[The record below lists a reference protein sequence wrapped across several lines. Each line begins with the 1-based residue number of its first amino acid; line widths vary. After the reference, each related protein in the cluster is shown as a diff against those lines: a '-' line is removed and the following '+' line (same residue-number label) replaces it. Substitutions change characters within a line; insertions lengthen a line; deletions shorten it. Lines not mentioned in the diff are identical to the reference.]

1 MAQLNNGNYDA
12 LAWVQNE
19 VQQSL
24 ADALQVLTR
33 FIDNPEDTASI
44 EPCVTQLHQV
54 TGIMEMLNLQG
65 GLLLSQEMLASA
77 TLIRSNAGTDT
88 TALQDSLLKGLLLLP
103 NYLNQIGPE
112 IEDHPLRLIDTINE
126 LRLGRD
132 EKAITANNLFK
143 PSLSVVLPNDIL
155 PKPHD
160 TTTKSTVSLD
170 KVGHAFQVSLLSWI
184 KNNDDD
190 SLNKLSQLVHYLRMS
205 CTHERNILLWWIA
218 EGVIE
223 AINDDGLAVDT
234 KTKLSLGKL
243 NDPIKSLT
251 KYDEQYL
258 LSLFPTNLVHQL
270 LLLIAQS
277 TSAGTQV
284 SQIKATFGL
293 DFYDQ
298 QIHQKIYSFT
308 DNALTEARAGILE
321 QLLEAKEQLS
331 QFDRNEPNATTVIE
345 QISAQFSSLASSLDL
360 ITEETASQILHQ
372 HQETLSNVL
381 TQDELPSDGQ
391 LMALADD
398 LLRIENQLQQAN
410 HVSSLQEN
418 PEDLQSAV
426 IDECLNELAN
436 IKETLILVE
445 NKRVSNDEV
454 IPDTAAQIALIAG
467 STSMLSLDDT
477 TRLLENTAAKM
488 TQRHN
493 SQDDFTDN
501 EFGLLAE
508 IIAATELYLEG
519 LSQHGQ
525 HQTQFLTQAQHQ
537 LDHFEALAKGEVI
550 TDKSETVVPSSQ
562 TIRPE
567 TSVDRYIELQQLIT
581 PDFAEEEVSLEL
593 EESPQEVTPEPQQE
607 TSVGRYIQQLSE
619 APAPQQET
627 SVDRYIKQLSEAH
640 APQQETSVDRYIK
653 QLSEAPAPQQETS
666 VDRYIQQL
674 SEAHTPQQET
684 SVDRYIQQ
692 LSEAHAPIQENT
704 DEELELQ
711 SFELDINDLPEINAE
726 PQFAEGIDPDIAEV
740 FIEEVDEVLAE
751 LETLVPSWQAT
762 QNDDE
767 LATIR
772 RHFHT
777 LKGSGRM
784 AGADNIG
791 ELAWSVED
799 LLNRTLDNQIE
810 ASTTVQELV
819 TSSHQLIPAL
829 VTRFTQGDM
838 SEDNEVEALQTAI
851 NSLIS
856 PETEATAENTET
868 IDHELRQIF
877 SDEVSDYISAF
888 KDHLSNATAP
898 FNISEAIIQITHAIK
913 GCAAIVEIN
922 AISDVSI
929 TFDDKLR
936 EFYQQNVPLNE
947 VQLNTLNTGLNDF
960 ESLIDDALEERDTPE
975 QSENLFALLSEL
987 TVETSNPTHRIDPE
1001 TLSVSLEETDEL
1013 LEQYQ
1018 LLRQQLQQLP
1028 DDENCKSA
1036 IKHTLAKLSESAT
1049 YAEVNE
1055 LKEAYQSLSRLSA
1068 ESDISDSTVSSLIDT
1083 GSIQVNNIVEN
1094 LRNNQ
1099 APSDVED
1106 FTAQVEHYFDTLHTL
1121 RLVTPDTVETNNDVL
1136 DSGPFIIP
1144 ETDDDLLEAFTEEC
1158 AELLESSGN
1167 AIKQWQQSPDD
1178 DEAALQLQRDLHTL
1192 KGGSRLTAITPIAD
1206 LTHHT
1211 ESLAIMASDN
1221 QCDTDDAFFN
1231 LLQRCQDHL
1240 ADMQDQLSRRD
1251 SIMSASDLITEIE
1264 QFNGQSEELTSPEI
1278 DVTQLIPT
1286 LSAPVEAEQIAT
1298 SSKPASGNNE
1308 QVRVKAELLDFLTN
1322 FAGEV
1327 NISRDRVSQ
1336 QNTAMRQQLS
1346 EMESTVERLQDQ
1358 LRKLEMETEAQIL
1371 FRYEDTANQSR
1382 SEFDPLELDRFSQI
1396 QQLSRGLTES
1406 VTDLHD
1412 ITRSI
1417 EGLVI
1422 ESDTILIQQSR
1433 LSTDL
1438 QQGLMNT
1445 RLLPFSGLVPRFERI
1460 VRQTND
1466 ELGKKSE
1473 LTVYGADRELDRTIL
1488 DHIVAPIEHIL
1499 RNAISHGIESEE
1511 ERKQAGKDEVA
1522 NLTLTITRD
1531 GSEILITLSD
1541 DGKGIDVEKIREK
1554 ALAKNLINP
1563 NKMPSDDELIQLIL
1577 HSGFSTAD
1585 DISQLAGRG
1594 VGMDVVNSEIRTL
1607 KGRLSIQSVPGQ
1619 GSSFNI
1625 RLPLTLSVMQAL
1637 LIGCTD
1643 DQYAVPLASVHAG
1656 ERISIKEVKELLTQG
1671 DEARYEFNGTYYK
1684 FVALASLLNQPFRLQ
1699 DEHAPQLPLLLFNS
1713 GEVQVALVVDSINS
1727 SREIVLK
1734 SVGEQLGH
1742 IEAINGATILGDGQV
1757 VFVLD
1762 IPTLVNT
1769 VDKTIAADNLLN
1781 SAISTLES
1789 IRNRLPVSMVVDDSI
1804 TMRKASGNLLK
1815 RHGFEV
1821 ITARDGI
1828 DAVALLNEQ
1837 VPDVILLD
1845 VEMPRMDGFEFATL
1859 VRNDEQFSDIPIIMI
1874 TSRTGDKHR
1883 TRARNIGVNA
1893 YLGKPYQEGELV
1905 DTLQNLL
1912 GAKYPDHD

>member
-1 MAQLNNGNYDA
+1 MPYLGQIMAQLNNGDYGA

-24 ADALQVLTR
+24 ADALQILTR
-33 FIDNPEDTASI
+33 FIDNPKDAVSI

-54 TGIMEMLNLQG
+54 TSTMEMLNLQG

-77 TLIRSNAGTDT
+77 TLIRSNAGADT

-132 EKAITANNLFK
+132 EKAITANSLFK
-143 PSLSVVLPNDIL
+143 PSLSVVLPNDVL

-160 TTTKSTVSLD
+160 TTKSTVSLD

-184 KNNDDD
+184 KNNDDN

-205 CTHERNILLWWIA
+205 CTHERNILLWWVA

-251 KYDEQYL
+251 KHDEQCL
-258 LSLFPTNLVHQL
+258 LSLFPTDLVHQL
-270 LLLIAQS
+270 LLLVAQS

-293 DFYDQ
+293 DFCDQ

-308 DNALTEARAGILE
+308 DNTLTEARAGVLE

-372 HQETLSNVL
+372 HQEILSNAS
-381 TQDELPSDGQ
+381 TQDELPSDSQ

-410 HVSSLQEN
+410 HVSSPQEN
-418 PEDLQSAV
+418 PEGLQSAV

-436 IKETLILVE
+436 IKETLTLVE

-454 IPDTAAQIALIAG
+454 IPDTAAKIALIAG

-477 TRLLENTAAKM
+477 TRLLEGTAAKM
-488 TQRHN
+488 TQRHT

-501 EFGLLAE
+501 EFGSLTE

-550 TDKSETVVPSSQ
+550 TDKSETVVPPSQ

-567 TSVDRYIELQQLIT
+567 TSVDRYIELKQLIT
-581 PDFAEEEVSLEL
+581 SDFAEEEVSLEL
-593 EESPQEVTPEPQQE
+593 EKSPQKVTPEPQQK
-607 TSVGRYIQQLSE
+607 TSVDRYIQQLDE

-627 SVDRYIKQLSEAH
+627 SVDRYTQQL
-640 APQQETSVDRYIK
+640 D
-653 QLSEAPAPQQETS
+653 EAPVP
-666 VDRYIQQL
+666 L
-674 SEAHTPQQET
+674 
-684 SVDRYIQQ
+684 
-692 LSEAHAPIQENT
+692 QENNS
-704 DEELELQ
+704 EGLELQ
-711 SFELDINDLPEINAE
+711 SFELDVNDLSKINAE
-726 PQFAEGIDPDIAEV
+726 HQFAEGVDPDIAEV
-740 FIEEVDEVLAE
+740 FIEEADEVLAE
-751 LETLVPSWQAT
+751 LDTLVPSWQAT
-762 QNDDE
+762 QNDAE

-784 AGADNIG
+784 AGADKIG

-799 LLNRTLDNQIE
+799 LLNRALDNQIE
-810 ASTTVQELV
+810 TSTTFQELV
-819 TSSHQLIPAL
+819 SSSHQLIPAL
-829 VTRFTQGDM
+829 VTRFTQGNI

-856 PETEATAENTET
+856 PETEAAAENTET
-868 IDHELRQIF
+868 TDHELRQIF
-877 SDEVSDYISAF
+877 SDEVSVHISAF

-936 EFYQQNVPLNE
+936 QFYQQNVQLNE
-947 VQLNTLNTGLNDF
+947 VQLNTLNTWLNDF
-960 ESLIDDALEERDTPE
+960 ESLIDDALEERDTSE
-975 QSENLFALLSEL
+975 QTENLFALLSEL
-987 TVETSNPTHRIDPE
+987 TIETSNPTHRIDPE
-1001 TLSVSLEETDEL
+1001 TLSVFLEETDEL
-1013 LEQYQ
+1013 LEQYH

-1028 DDENCKSA
+1028 HDEDYKSA
-1036 IKHTLAKLSESAT
+1036 IKYTLAKLSESSA
-1049 YAEVNE
+1049 YADVNE
-1055 LKEAYQSLSRLSA
+1055 LKDAYQSLFRLSA
-1068 ESDISDSTVSSLIDT
+1068 EADISDSTVSSLIDT

-1094 LRNNQ
+1094 LRNNRD
-1099 APSDVED
+1099 PSDVED
-1106 FTAQVEHYFDTLHTL
+1106 FSAQVEHYFDTLHTI
-1121 RLVTPDTVETNNDVL
+1121 RLVTSDTVETNNNII

-1144 ETDDDLLEAFTEEC
+1144 ETDDELLETFTEEC
-1158 AELLESSGN
+1158 AELLESSGD
-1167 AIKQWQQSPDD
+1167 AIKQWQQNPED

-1192 KGGSRLTAITPIAD
+1192 KDDSRLTAITPIAD

-1221 QCDTDDAFFN
+1221 QCDTNEAFFN
-1231 LLQRCQDHL
+1231 LLQRCRDRL

-1251 SIMSASDLITEIE
+1251 NIMSASDLITEIE
-1264 QFNGQSEELTSPEI
+1264 QFNGQSVESTSPEI

-1286 LSAPVEAEQIAT
+1286 ISAPVEAEQIAT

-1308 QVRVKAELLDFLTN
+1308 QVRVKAELLGFLTN
-1322 FAGEV
+1322 FAGEI

-1358 LRKLEMETEAQIL
+1358 LCKLEMETEAQIL
-1371 FRYEDTANQSR
+1371 FPYEDTANQSR

-1412 ITRSI
+1412 ITRTI
-1417 EGLVI
+1417 EGLFI

-1438 QQGLMNT
+1438 QQVLMNT

-1466 ELGKKSE
+1466 DLGKKSE
-1473 LTVYGADRELDRTIL
+1473 LMVYGADRELDRTIL

-1511 ERKQAGKDEVA
+1511 ERKQAGKDIVA
-1522 NLTLTITRD
+1522 NLTLTITSD

-1541 DGKGIDVEKIREK
+1541 DGNGIDVEKIREK

-1563 NKMPSDDELIQLIL
+1563 DKMPSDDELIQLIL

-1585 DISQLAGRG
+1585 DISQPVGRG

-1619 GSSFNI
+1619 GSSFSI
-1625 RLPLTLSVMQAL
+1625 RLPLTLSVIQAL
-1637 LIGCTD
+1637 LIGCAD
-1643 DQYAVPLASVHAG
+1643 DQYAVPLASVRAI
-1656 ERISIKEVKELLTQG
+1656 ERISIKEVKELLAQG

-1684 FVALASLLNQPFRLQ
+1684 FMALASLLNQPFRLQ
-1699 DEHAPQLPLLLFNS
+1699 DEHPPQQPLLLFNS
-1713 GEVQVALVVDSINS
+1713 SEVQVALVVDSINS

-1742 IEAINGATILGDGQV
+1742 IEAINGATILRDGQV

-1762 IPTLVNT
+1762 IPTLINT

-1789 IRNRLPVSMVVDDSI
+1789 TQTRLPVAMVVDDSI
-1804 TMRKASGNLLK
+1804 TMRKASRNLLK

-1821 ITARDGI
+1821 TTARDGI

-1845 VEMPRMDGFEFATL
+1845 V
-1859 VRNDEQFSDIPIIMI
+1859 
-1874 TSRTGDKHR
+1874 
-1883 TRARNIGVNA
+1883 
-1893 YLGKPYQEGELV
+1893 
-1905 DTLQNLL
+1905 
-1912 GAKYPDHD
+1912 

>member
-1 MAQLNNGNYDA
+1 MAQINNGNYDA

-24 ADALQVLTR
+24 ADALQILTR
-33 FIDNPEDTASI
+33 FIDNPEDAASI

-54 TGIMEMLNLQG
+54 TGIMEMLSLQG
-65 GLLLSQEMLASA
+65 ALLLSQEMLASA
-77 TLIRSNAGTDT
+77 TLIRSNADTDT

-132 EKAITANNLFK
+132 EKAITANSLFK
-143 PSLSVVLPNDIL
+143 PSLSVVLPNDVL

-160 TTTKSTVSLD
+160 TTSKSAVSLD

-184 KNNDDD
+184 KNNDND

-223 AINDDGLAVDT
+223 AINDDGLTVDT

-251 KYDEQYL
+251 KHDEQYL
-258 LSLFPTNLVHQL
+258 LSAFPTDLVHQL

-277 TSAGTQV
+277 TSTGSQV
-284 SQIKATFGL
+284 SQIKTTFGL

-331 QFDRNEPNATTVIE
+331 QFDRNEPNATTIIE

-360 ITEETASQILHQ
+360 ITEETASQILRQ
-372 HQETLSNVL
+372 HQETLSSAL
-381 TQDELPSDGQ
+381 SQDELPSDGQ

-445 NKRVSNDEV
+445 NKRISNDEV

-467 STSMLSLDDT
+467 STSMLNLDDT
-477 TRLLENTAAKM
+477 TRLLEDTAAKM

-525 HQTQFLTQAQHQ
+525 HQTQFLTQAQYQ
-537 LDHFEALAKGEVI
+537 LDHFEALAKGEAI
-550 TDKSETVVPSSQ
+550 TDESENVEQSSQ
-562 TIRPE
+562 TIRSE
-567 TSVDRYIELQQLIT
+567 TSVDLYIELQQLIT
-581 PDFAEEEVSLEL
+581 SDFAEEEVEL
-593 EESPQEVTPEPQQE
+593 EESHQEI
-607 TSVGRYIQQLSE
+607 TSE
-619 APAPQQET
+619 PQQET
-627 SVDRYIKQLSEAH
+627 SVDRYIQQLE
-640 APQQETSVDRYIK
+640 D
-653 QLSEAPAPQQETS
+653 APAPQQETS

-674 SEAHTPQQET
+674 EDAPAPQQET

-692 LSEAHAPIQENT
+692 LEDTPAPQQETSVDRYIQQLEDAPAPQQENN
-704 DEELELQ
+704 DEGFELQ
-711 SFELDINDLPEINAE
+711 SLELDINDVPEINTA

-740 FIEEVDEVLAE
+740 FIEEADEVLAE
-751 LETLVPSWQAT
+751 LDVLVPTWKST
-762 QNDDE
+762 SNDED

-784 AGADNIG
+784 AGAHNIG

-799 LLNRTLDNQIE
+799 LLNRTIDKQIE
-810 ASTTVQELV
+810 VSNTVQEIV
-819 TSSHQLIPAL
+819 TSSHQLIPTL
-829 VTRFTQGDM
+829 VTRFTQGNM
-838 SEDNEVEALQTAI
+838 SEDGEVEALQTTV
-851 NSLIS
+851 NNLIS
-856 PETEATAENTET
+856 PEIETAAENIET
-868 IDHELRQIF
+868 TDHELRQIF
-877 SDEVSDYISAF
+877 SDEVSDHISAF

-913 GCAAIVEIN
+913 GCAGIVEIS

-929 TFDDKLR
+929 AFDDKLR
-936 EFYQQNVPLNE
+936 EFYQLNASLNE

-960 ESLIDDALEERDTPE
+960 ESLIDDALEERDSPE
-975 QSENLFALLSEL
+975 QVDNLFTLLNEL
-987 TVETSNPTHRIDPE
+987 TVETGSPTHRIDPE
-1001 TLSVSLEETDEL
+1001 TLSVFLEETDEL

-1028 DDENCKSA
+1028 DDEDYKSA
-1036 IKHTLAKLSESAT
+1036 VKHTLAKLSESAS
-1049 YAEVNE
+1049 YARVNE
-1055 LKEAYQSLSRLSA
+1055 LNEAYQSLSRLSA
-1068 ESDISDSTVSSLIDT
+1068 EADISDSTVSSLIET
-1083 GSIQVNNIVEN
+1083 GSTQVNNIVEN
-1094 LRNNQ
+1094 LRSNHD
-1099 APSDVED
+1099 PSDVED

-1121 RLVTPDTVETNNDVL
+1121 RLVTPDTTETNNAVL
-1136 DSGPFIIP
+1136 DTGPFIIP

-1167 AIKQWQQSPDD
+1167 AIKQWQQNPED

-1192 KGGSRLTAITPIAD
+1192 KGGSRLTAISPIAD

-1211 ESLAIMASDN
+1211 ESLAIMAAEN
-1221 QCDTDDAFFN
+1221 QCDTNEVFFN
-1231 LLQRCQDHL
+1231 LLQRCQDRL

-1251 SIMSASDLITEIE
+1251 NIMSASDLITEIE
-1264 QFNGQSEELTSPEI
+1264 YFNGQSEEPSSPEI

-1286 LSAPVEAEQIAT
+1286 INAPVEAEQITT
-1298 SSKPASGNNE
+1298 SSKPTSGNNE

-1382 SEFDPLELDRFSQI
+1382 SEFDPIELDRFSQI

-1511 ERKQAGKDEVA
+1511 ERQQAGKDEVA

-1554 ALAKNLINP
+1554 ALTKNLINP
-1563 NKMPSDDELIQLIL
+1563 DKMPSDDELIQLIL

-1637 LIGCTD
+1637 LIGCAD

-1671 DEARYEFNGTYYK
+1671 DEARHEFNGTYYK
-1684 FVALASLLNQPFRLQ
+1684 FMALASLLNQPFRLQ

-1789 IRNRLPVSMVVDDSI
+1789 IRNRLPVAMVVDDSI